1 MTLHPLETQADARA
15 AVGDFAGAL
24 VLLNQLVATDPGS
37 FGAWIKLS
45 AMAGATGD
53 VAAARM
59 AIDTALTLQPLD
71 LTALLMRARQLESA
85 GAADDAGE
93 AYGRALAQAPDPAP
107 PQLAPILTHA
117 AQRYSAWQ
125 QGQADRLRAAVCA
138 VTPLTDRLNR
148 LITNTVR
155 LTDPDR
161 AGPTHYCYP
170 ALPQVPFLPDDQ
182 FAWLPA
188 LEAQTDMIEAAFHSV
203 IAAEANELV
212 PYIQYPAG
220 VPIDQWAAL
229 NHSRDWTAIHLIQNG
244 RVVDANARHCP
255 QLMALFAA
263 LPQPDIAGAG
273 PNAMFSL
280 LAPGAQ
286 IPPHTGISN
295 ARLVCH
301 LPLIVPAGCWFRV
314 GDDRREWA
322 RGKAWVFDDTVEHE
336 AQNPSGELRVILII
350 DLWHPG
356 LDEDERAGI
365 KALIEASGQLHG
377 L

>member
-1 MTLHPLETQADARA
+1 MTQHPLETQADARA
-15 AVGDFAGAL
+15 AAGDYAGAL
-24 VLLNQLVATDPGS
+24 ALLNQLVTGAPDH

-45 AMAGATGD
+45 AMAGASGD
-53 VAAARM
+53 TARAAA
-59 AIDTALTLQPLD
+59 AVDHALTLQPLD
-71 LTALLMRARQLESA
+71 LTALLMRARQLEAA
-85 GAADDAGE
+85 GRSDEAGE

-107 PQLAPILTHA
+107 PQLGPILGHA
-117 AQRYSAWQ
+117 AEKYSAWQ
-125 QGQADRLRAAVCA
+125 QGQADKLRAAVSA
-138 VTPLTDRLNR
+138 VTPLTDKLDR
-148 LITNTVR
+148 LITNSLH
-155 LTDPDR
+155 LTGADR

-170 ALPQVPFLPDDQ
+170 GLPEIPFHPDAQ
-182 FAWLPA
+182 FGWMAA
-188 LEAQTDMIEAAFHSV
+188 LEAETDAIEAAFHNLV
-203 IAAEANELV
+203 GAEAAQLV

-220 VPIDQWAAL
+220 VPLDGWAAL
-229 NHSRDWTAIHLIQNG
+229 NHNRDWTAIHLIQNG

-255 QLMALFAA
+255 ALMDLLAT

-280 LAPGAQ
+280 LAPGAH

-314 GDDRREWA
+314 GGETREWV

-336 AQNPSGELRVILII
+336 ARNPSGELRVILII

-356 LDEDERAGI
+356 LDESERAGI